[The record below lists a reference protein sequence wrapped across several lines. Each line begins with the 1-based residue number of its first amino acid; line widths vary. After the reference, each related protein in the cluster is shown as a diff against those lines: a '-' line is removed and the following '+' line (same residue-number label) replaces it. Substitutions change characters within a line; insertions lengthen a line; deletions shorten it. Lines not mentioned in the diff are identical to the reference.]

1 MSFTILIV
9 DDSPSMRKILMK
21 VINMTGLPVEYVE
34 AGDGQEGLELLEQK
48 AVDVVITDLNMPV
61 MNGFDMIKTVRDQ
74 EKFDEIPILVVSTE
88 GRSAFIA
95 EARELGVTDFIQKPF
110 QAELISNTLHKILG
124 VDSEQREDGN
134 PETPDF

>member
-9 DDSPSMRKILMK
+9 DDSPSMRKILTK
-21 VINMTGLPVEYVE
+21 VINMTGLPVDYLE
-34 AGDGQEGLELLEQK
+34 AGDGQEGLKMLGQK
-48 AVDVVITDLNMPV
+48 AVDVVVTDLNMPV
-61 MNGFDMIKTVRDQ
+61 MDGFDMIKAVRSQ
-74 EKFDEIPILVVSTE
+74 KEFDDIPILVVSTE
-88 GRSAFIA
+88 GRSVFIA
-95 EARELGVTDFIQKPF
+95 EANELGVTDFIQKPF